1 MVEIRPQPG
10 PQEAF
15 LSSPADIAIFGGA
28 AGGGKTWAL
37 LLEPLRHIENP
48 DFGAVVFRR
57 TFPQVSQEGGMW
69 DESAKVYPL
78 LGATSNENDM
88 EWRFPS
94 GARVR
99 FSHMQHEKNKLD
111 WMGAQIPLICFDQ
124 LEGFTETQFFYMLS
138 RNRSM
143 CGIRPYVR
151 ATCNPDADSWLA
163 PFLAWW
169 IADDGYARLDRAGTL
184 RWFVRVTDRLI
195 WADTE
200 QELQR
205 QFPEIPP
212 KSVTFVPA
220 SVYDNKKLLA
230 ADPGYIANLMAL
242 HRIDRERLL
251 GDRKR
256 GGNWKIRA
264 EAGKVFNRAWFKIVD
279 AAPAQGTT
287 GRGWDMAATEA
298 EVRGDADWTAG
309 VKMRRAPDGRVYVL
323 DVIHARMGPAETDQA
338 MQNTAAQDGH
348 VCRVRWEREGG
359 SAGKRDQAHLTQLLA
374 GYDVRGVPPQGD
386 KVLRAKAFAAQAEAG
401 NVHLV
406 RGAWNEDYLRE
417 LHEFPDGAHDD
428 QVDASSLVFNDLV
441 TSAGAGGQSN
451 YRGR

>member
-10 PQEAF
+10 PQERF

-124 LEGFTETQFFYMLS
+124 LEGFTETQFVYMLS

-151 ATCNPDADSWLA
+151 ATCNPDADTWLA
-163 PFLAWW
+163 SFLAWW
-169 IADDGYARLDRAGTL
+169 IADDGYARLDRAGVL
-184 RWFVRVTDRLI
+184 RWFVRVNDRLI
-195 WADTE
+195 WADTAE
-200 QELQR
+200 ELQR

-251 GDRKR
+251 GDRQR

-264 EAGKVFNRAWFKIVD
+264 EAGKVFNRTWFKIVD
-279 AAPAQGTT
+279 AAPAQGVTV
-287 GRGWDMAATEA
+287 RAWDLAATE
-298 EVRGDADWTAG
+298 
-309 VKMRRAPDGRVYVL
+309 
-323 DVIHARMGPAETDQA
+323 
-338 MQNTAAQDGH
+338 
-348 VCRVRWEREGG
+348 
-359 SAGKRDQAHLTQLLA
+359 
-374 GYDVRGVPPQGD
+374 
-386 KVLRAKAFAAQAEAG
+386 KA
-401 NVHLV
+401 
-406 RGAWNEDYLRE
+406 
-417 LHEFPDGAHDD
+417 
-428 QVDASSLVFNDLV
+428 
-441 TSAGAGGQSN
+441 
-451 YRGR
+451 

>member
-1 MVEIRPQPG
+1 MTEIRPQAG
-10 PQEAF
+10 PQEKF
-15 LSSPADIAIFGGA
+15 LGSPADIAIFGGA

-48 DFGAVVFRR
+48 DFGAVIFRR
-57 TFPQVSQEGGMW
+57 TFPQISQEGGMW

-78 LGATSNENDM
+78 LGATENQNDM
-88 EWRFPS
+88 EWKFPS

-99 FSHMQHEKNKLD
+99 FSHMQHEKTKSDFL
-111 WMGAQIPLICFDQ
+111 GAQIPLIGFDQ
-124 LEGFTETQFFYMLS
+124 LETFTETQFFYMLG

-143 CGIRPYVR
+143 CGVRPYVR

-163 PFLAWW
+163 SFLAWW
-169 IADDGYARLDRAGTL
+169 IAPDGYADLERAGRL
-184 RWFVRVTDRLI
+184 RWFVRVNDRLI
-195 WADTE
+195 WADTA

-220 SVYDNKKLLA
+220 SVYDNQKLLA
-230 ADPGYIANLMAL
+230 VDPGYVANLMAL

-256 GGNWKIRA
+256 GGNWLVRA

-287 GRGWDMAATEA
+287 VRAWDLAATAA
-298 EVRGDADWTAG
+298 EVSGDADWTAG
-309 VKMRRAPDGRVYVL
+309 VKIRRGQDGRVYVM
-323 DVIHARMGPAETDQA
+323 DVIHERMGPAETDQA
-338 MQNTAAQDGH
+338 MLNTAGQDGH

-359 SAGKRDQAHLTQLLA
+359 SAGKRDQAHLARVLA
-374 GYDVRGVPPQGD
+374 GYDARAVPPQGD
-386 KVLRAKAFAAQAEAG
+386 KVVRAKAYAAQAEAG
-401 NVHLV
+401 NVSLV
-406 RGAWNEDYLRE
+406 RGVWNEPYLRE

-428 QVDASSLVFNDLV
+428 QVDGSSLGYNDLAI
-441 TSAGAGGQSN
+441 SAGAGGQSN

>member
-1 MVEIRPQPG
+1 
-10 PQEAF
+10 
-15 LSSPADIAIFGGA
+15 
-28 AGGGKTWAL
+28 
-37 LLEPLRHIENP
+37 
-48 DFGAVVFRR
+48 
-57 TFPQVSQEGGMW
+57 MW

-124 LEGFTETQFFYMLS
+124 LEGFTETQFVYMLS

-151 ATCNPDADSWLA
+151 ATCNPDADTWLA
-163 PFLAWW
+163 SFLAWW
-169 IADDGYARLDRAGTL
+169 IADDGYARLDRAGVL
-184 RWFVRVTDRLI
+184 RWFVRVNDRLI
-195 WADTE
+195 WADTAE
-200 QELQR
+200 ELQR

-251 GDRKR
+251 GDRQR

-264 EAGKVFNRAWFKIVD
+264 EAGKVFNRTWFKIVD
-279 AAPAQGTT
+279 AAPAQGVTV
-287 GRGWDMAATEA
+287 RAWDLAATEKG
-298 EVRGDADWTAG
+298 VKGDPDYTVGLKMRCKDGAYYVTDVARERANPARTDKTIVNTAG
-309 VKMRRAPDGRVYVL
+309 QDSRA
-323 DVIHARMGPAETDQA
+323 
-338 MQNTAAQDGH
+338 
-348 VCRVRWEREGG
+348 CRVRWEREGG
-359 SAGKRDQAHLTQLLA
+359 SAGKRDQVHLATLLV
-374 GYDVRGVPPQGD
+374 GYDARGVPPQGD

-401 NVHLV
+401 NVYLV
-406 RGAWNEDYLRE
+406 RGTWNEDYLRE

-428 QVDASSLVFNDLV
+428 QVDASSIAFNDL
-441 TSAGAGGQSN
+441 TAANQHRRAGSFQA
-451 YRGR
+451 

>member
-10 PQEAF
+10 PQERF

-111 WMGAQIPLICFDQ
+111 WMGAQILLICFDQ
-124 LEGFTETQFFYMLS
+124 LEGFTETQFVYMLS

-143 CGIRPYVR
+143 SGIRPYVR
-151 ATCNPDADSWLA
+151 ATCNPDADTWLA
-163 PFLAWW
+163 SFLAWW
-169 IADDGYARLDRAGTL
+169 IADDGYARLDRAGVL
-184 RWFVRVTDRLI
+184 RWFVRVNDRLI
-195 WADTE
+195 WADTAE
-200 QELQR
+200 ELQR

-251 GDRKR
+251 GDRQR

-264 EAGKVFNRAWFKIVD
+264 EAGKVFNRTWFKIVD
-279 AAPAQGTT
+279 AAPAQGVTV
-287 GRGWDMAATEA
+287 RAWDLAATEKG
-298 EVRGDADWTAG
+298 VKGDPDYTVGLKMRCKDGAYYVTDVARERANPARTDKTIVNTAG
-309 VKMRRAPDGRVYVL
+309 QDSRA
-323 DVIHARMGPAETDQA
+323 
-338 MQNTAAQDGH
+338 
-348 VCRVRWEREGG
+348 CRVRWEREGG
-359 SAGKRDQAHLTQLLA
+359 SAGKRDQVHLATLLV
-374 GYDVRGVPPQGD
+374 GYDARGVPPQGD

-401 NVHLV
+401 NVYLV
-406 RGAWNEDYLRE
+406 RGTWNEDYLRE

-428 QVDASSLVFNDLV
+428 QVDASSIAFNDL
-441 TSAGAGGQSN
+441 TAANQHRRAGSFQA
-451 YRGR
+451 